1 MPNVIFY
8 HVPSIHRE
16 QLRHDLTTVHTV
28 VHHEAYILGA
38 ELLVHDVNFELVK
51 RRPSDECLWVYPTWE
66 QAAAELAAYQ
76 KDLRAS
82 DDPDIDETLIGQL
95 GVEWYAVPDGYLIVA
110 EDVDSNGRLLIWAPI
125 FKTTAAA
132 VLITLDFSEDGF
144 VDIRDHDGQ
153 VIRHFT
159 SDALFQQGSLS
170 LSALINNVIEFY
182 ELGADVL
189 SDRYRRK

>member
-16 QLRHDLTTVHTV
+16 QLRHDLTTVRTV

-38 ELLVHDVNFELVK
+38 ELLVQDVNFELVK

-76 KDLRAS
+76 KDLS
-82 DDPDIDETLIGQL
+82 ENFIPEIDPDLIEKL
-95 GVEWYAVPDGYLIVA
+95 SVEWYAVPDGYLIVA

-159 SDALFQQGSLS
+159 SDALFQQGSGD
-170 LSALINNVIEFY
+170 LSALVNNIIEFY
-182 ELGADVL
+182 ELGTDVL
-189 SDRYRRK
+189 SERYRRK

>member
-16 QLRHDLTTVHTV
+16 QLRHKLTTVRTV

-51 RRPSDECLWVYPTWE
+51 RHPSAECLWVYPTWE

-76 KDLRAS
+76 KDLS
-82 DDPDIDETLIGQL
+82 ENFIPEIDPDLIEKL
-95 GVEWYAVPDGYLIVA
+95 SVEWYAVPDGYLIVA
-110 EDVDSNGRLLIWAPI
+110 EDVDSNGRLLIWSPLMKATHAHI
-125 FKTTAAA
+125 NVA
-132 VLITLDFSEDGF
+132 LDLNEDGY
-144 VDIRDHDGQ
+144 VDILDHDGKS
-153 VIRHFT
+153 VRIFVANDIFDR
-159 SDALFQQGSLS
+159 GSLS